1 MYNSNNNVFLF
12 ISYNDDVSKL
22 CKSHGNLDKMHCAPD
37 FSSDSCSCKDE
48 KFQQIDNKLCNRT
61 CFSSA
66 SFLML
71 SHDRTTAADQWPA
84 AEGLRH
90 ILFDKRPDDDV
101 MNTTVFIFNAGFDH
115 LRHGFRLQVIGI
127 CRCSEVGI
135 HAAGVNIANTDAI
148 FSGFLGED
156 LADAFHGIF
165 GSAVTARHGVIEKA
179 ATA

>member
-1 MYNSNNNVFLF
+1 
-12 ISYNDDVSKL
+12 
-22 CKSHGNLDKMHCAPD
+22 
-37 FSSDSCSCKDE
+37 
-48 KFQQIDNKLCNRT
+48 
-61 CFSSA
+61 
-66 SFLML
+66 ML

-101 MNTTVFIFNAGFDH
+101 MDTTVFIFNTGFDH
-115 LRHGFRLQVIGI
+115 LRDGFRLQVVGI

-135 HAAGVNIANTDAI
+135 HAAGVNIANTDVI
-148 FSGFLGED
+148 FLSFLGED

-179 ATA
+179 AAA